1 MTIDLR
7 EMGKVKEVDKTSRA
21 ALIEGGTYGPSL
33 EAQLR
38 PHGLTLRHFPQSFE
52 YSTLGGWI
60 ATRGGGHFATLYTH
74 IDDFVE
80 SLRTVTPQ
88 GVMESRRLPGSGAG
102 PSPDRMMIGS
112 EGILGIITQAWM
124 RLQDRP
130 TFRAGG
136 AVRFKDFF
144 TAARAV
150 RAMSQAGSIRRTA
163 ASSIRRRPTTPA
175 PPTARSPSWCWRSNS
190 ADHDVDPWMKRAR
203 ECCADHG
210 GTPEASG
217 ADAHLA
223 GAAGVWRNA
232 FIRMPYAMER
242 LILRGVIND
251 TFETAITWDRF
262 ETFHDAIKGATENAI
277 SEATGRK
284 GQVTCRFTHVYP
296 DGPAP
301 YFTFHAL
308 GEPGKLGA
316 QWRAI
321 KGAALDAVIAN
332 GGTVTHHHAVGR
344 DHRPVVRPA
353 APAAVRRCAARRE
366 EGARP
371 ARPAQSRRADR
382 SMSFAA
388 DFKPARRPSPRRTT
402 TRAGAR
408 STCSC
413 CTTPACRSGEEALAR
428 LTDPSAKVSSHYF
441 VDEDGRI
448 DQLVPEARRAWHAGL
463 SSWKGVTD
471 INSRSIGIEIV
482 NPGHEYGYRDFPDA
496 QIDAVIALCRDII
509 ARRNIPRARACSRIP
524 TSRRRARRIPARN
537 FPGRGLPPPASGCGS
552 SRRRSGRPRR
562 SRPNDRGPQVANCS
576 ARLPVSATARGH
588 APLRRRRRE
597 VVTAFQ
603 RHFRPARVDGLADPI
618 DGRRR
623 CGDC

>member
-1 MTIDLR
+1 MSASLRLKHFGWGREGESLTAEEEAFVLARAEARFGATLAMSATAPRLEDITLAAPRVSAPASLPFATSDHYDRAAHTFGKSYPDLARGLAHDYANAPDVVAYPRDEAQITAVLDWAGSNDATVTPFGGGSSVCGGVEPRRNGHKGAVTIDMR
-7 EMGKVKEVDKTSRA
+7 EMGKVREVDQTSRA
-21 ALIEGGTYGPSL
+21 ALIEGGTYGPAL

-80 SLRTVTPQ
+80 SLRVVTPR
-88 GVMESRRLPGSGAG
+88 GVIESRRLPGSGAG

-136 AVRFKDFF
+136 AMRFKDFF

-150 RAMSQAGSIRRTA
+150 RAVAQAGLYPSNCRILDA
-163 ASSIRRRPTTPA
+163 AEAYNTGAADGSVAIMVLA
-175 PPTARSPSWCWRSNS
+175 FES
-190 ADHDVDPWMKRAR
+190 ADHEVGPWMKRAL

-217 ADAHLA
+217 ADAHRE

-251 TFETAITWDRF
+251 TFETSITWDRF
-262 ETFHDAIKGATENAI
+262 ETFHDAIKMATENAI
-277 SEATGRK
+277 QEATGRK

-308 GEPGKLGA
+308 GDPGKLGA
-316 QWRAI
+316 QWLAI
-321 KGAALDAVIAN
+321 KSAALDAVIDN

-344 DHRPVVRPA
+344 DHRPWYDRQRP
-353 APAAVRRCAARRE
+353 PL
-366 EGARP
+366 
-371 ARPAQSRRADR
+371 
-382 SMSFAA
+382 FA
-388 DFKPARRPSPRRTT
+388 
-402 TRAGAR
+402 
-408 STCSC
+408 
-413 CTTPACRSGEEALAR
+413 EALRAAKKA
-428 LTDPSAKVSSHYF
+428 LDP
-441 VDEDGRI
+441 
-448 DQLVPEARRAWHAGL
+448 QGL
-463 SSWKGVTD
+463 L
-471 INSRSIGIEIV
+471 
-482 NPGHEYGYRDFPDA
+482 NPGVL
-496 QIDAVIALCRDII
+496 ID
-509 ARRNIPRARACSRIP
+509 
-524 TSRRRARRIPARN
+524 PA
-537 FPGRGLPPPASGCGS
+537 
-552 SRRRSGRPRR
+552 
-562 SRPNDRGPQVANCS
+562 
-576 ARLPVSATARGH
+576 
-588 APLRRRRRE
+588 
-597 VVTAFQ
+597 
-603 RHFRPARVDGLADPI
+603 
-618 DGRRR
+618 
-623 CGDC
+623 